1 MYSPLT
7 ERIQLSE
14 LVEGVELLPGAR
26 LLTIIEAV
34 STKSIQ
40 EICGFPF
47 FAQIEGLTKYQPD
60 SEDID
65 GYEFSWLIILR

>member
-1 MYSPLT
+1 MCSPLT
-7 ERIQLSE
+7 ERIDI
-14 LVEGVELLPGAR
+14 VVGVELLPGAR

-40 EICGFPF
+40 EMCRFPF